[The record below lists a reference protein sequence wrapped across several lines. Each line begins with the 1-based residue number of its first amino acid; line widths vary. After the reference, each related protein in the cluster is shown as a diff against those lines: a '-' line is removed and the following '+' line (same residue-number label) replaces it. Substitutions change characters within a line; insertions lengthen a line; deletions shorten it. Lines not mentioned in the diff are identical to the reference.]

1 MNSKEVKEIL
11 AKVLE
16 IDIATIFDNAT
27 QKDIAKW
34 DSLQHL
40 NLIVEIFLY
49 RYNKNVFKKI
59 AMRHAQN
66 WTRLEGCGGGKSECK
81 SVHQSISETQKML
94 CGCNCSYIIFFSPL
108 IFLCIQR

>member
-1 MNSKEVKEIL
+1 MNSTEVKEIL

-40 NLIVEIFLY
+40 NLIVEIEDKY
-49 RYNKNVFKKI
+49 DI
-59 AMRHAQN
+59 SIDP
-66 WTRLEGCGGGKSECK
+66 ED
-81 SVHQSISETQKML
+81 ISEML
-94 CGCNCSYIIFFSPL
+94 SIEKIIE
-108 IFLCIQR
+108 IIKKYKHV

>member
-16 IDIATIFDNAT
+16 IDIATIFDNAI

-40 NLIVEIFLY
+40 NLIVEIEDKY
-49 RYNKNVFKKI
+49 DI
-59 AMRHAQN
+59 SIDP
-66 WTRLEGCGGGKSECK
+66 ED
-81 SVHQSISETQKML
+81 ISEML
-94 CGCNCSYIIFFSPL
+94 SIDKIIE
-108 IFLCIQR
+108 IIKKYKHV

>member
-40 NLIVEIFLY
+40 NLIVEIEDKY
-49 RYNKNVFKKI
+49 DI
-59 AMRHAQN
+59 SIDP
-66 WTRLEGCGGGKSECK
+66 ED
-81 SVHQSISETQKML
+81 ISEMF
-94 CGCNCSYIIFFSPL
+94 Y
-108 IFLCIQR
+108 IFLIYCPLLWAFLFQTISEL

>member
-1 MNSKEVKEIL
+1 MNSTEVKKIL

-40 NLIVEIFLY
+40 NLIVEIEDNYDISIDPEDISEMLSIDKIIEIIKKY
-49 RYNKNVFKKI
+49 KNV
-59 AMRHAQN
+59 
-66 WTRLEGCGGGKSECK
+66 
-81 SVHQSISETQKML
+81 
-94 CGCNCSYIIFFSPL
+94 
-108 IFLCIQR
+108 